1 MRRLRSKVPALTEHS
16 PPRAP
21 NWRQRAGAS
30 PHDEPPSRL
39 SSPSS
44 SSSSIILI
52 TIWHM
57 ATTGALFDDPGTH
70 FSTRRNPEK
79 AKHRAIEQLRAMGYQ
94 VIRDPP
100 QEPA

>member
-1 MRRLRSKVPALTEHS
+1 
-16 PPRAP
+16 
-21 NWRQRAGAS
+21 
-30 PHDEPPSRL
+30 
-39 SSPSS
+39 
-44 SSSSIILI
+44 
-52 TIWHM
+52 M
-57 ATTGALFDDPGTH
+57 ATTGALFDDPGPH